1 MTDTEF
7 ASWLRSLPREKSPE
21 QVEQAEHQHDAER
34 GPYVPRS
41 EITYHCG
48 EAAH

>member
-1 MTDTEF
+1 MTDQEF
-7 ASWLRSLPREKSPE
+7 ADWLGSMPRGKSPKE
-21 QVEQAEHQHDAER
+21 SEELERQHDVER